1 MLGHRRRKRDDRG
14 AAAVE
19 FALVVPLLLVMLF
32 GIIDLGWV
40 FGQQLA
46 VTAAAREGA
55 REFAIQTVADPGGA
69 QAAAE
74 LRAGELVPGTPT
86 FAYPSTCSAGVP
98 DDELTMVVTIPLT
111 DLTGWLEAIA
121 PAATLQGTGS
131 MRCGG

>member
-1 MLGHRRRKRDDRG
+1 MPARKHERG

-32 GIIDLGWV
+32 GIIDVGWV

-55 REFAIQTVADPGGA
+55 RLFAIGSTEDAGAAQT
-69 QAAAE
+69 AAE
-74 LRAGELVPGTPT
+74 ARVAELVPGTPT
-86 FAYPSTCSAGVP
+86 FSYPSLCTSAP

-111 DLTGWLEAIA
+111 DLTGWLESIA
-121 PAATLQGTGS
+121 PTATLEGTGS